1 MSKNKKPKNDTT
13 SVLDEKAVMI
23 RLRTKLWS
31 GIKSSKKAR
40 EALAEKSDGG
50 SEGAFNG
57 QLNLTGDKSR
67 GNNPNTYFR
76 GILTKF
82 KNESFHPLTHA
93 WEDGKDGWRLCSVH
107 KQYQVLDAFNKAK
120 IEWEKEVDGFV
131 KDLPKIKAMFAKS
144 DLGIFYDESFY
155 PQGYSYYDENE
166 KLVKVTADE
175 VLRSKFKFDLDTR
188 QVERVVNV
196 KDIRLEVSE
205 EMKTRLVNDTKD
217 RLTRNL
223 IAVGKNAVDEVVDN
237 IENLTTRMRE
247 YNSVKG
253 KKRSGTFHKTN
264 VPKIEKSLS
273 VLADLNA
280 EILGNDPTISKVHK
294 SLTSKV
300 NKLKDEK
307 YFSALRDD
315 TFEAQEERDQ
325 VSDSLDDS
333 IADLKGD
340 FLNKAFGRSDNN
352 D

>member
-1 MSKNKKPKNDTT
+1 MSKTKKPKNDTT
-13 SVLDEKAVMI
+13 SVLHQKAVMI
-23 RLRTKLWS
+23 RLRTGLWS
-31 GIKSSKKAR
+31 GIKSSKKVRKAI
-40 EALAEKSDGG
+40 AEMSDGG
-50 SEGAFNG
+50 SENAFNG
-57 QLNLTGDKSR
+57 QTYLTGDKSR

-82 KNESFHPLTHA
+82 RKESFHSLTHP

-107 KQYQVLDAFNKAK
+107 KQTQVWDAYNKAK

-131 KDLPKIKAMFAKS
+131 KDLPKIVANYAKA
-144 DLGIFYDESFY
+144 DLGVFYDESFY
-155 PQGYSYYDENE
+155 PQGYEYYDEDN
-166 KLVKVTADE
+166 KLVKVTAE
-175 VLRSKFKFDLDTR
+175 ENLRSKFRFDLDTR
-188 QVERVVNV
+188 GVEEIVNA
-196 KDIRLEVSE
+196 KDIRLEVSD
-205 EMKTRLVNDTKD
+205 EMKERLVNDTKD

-223 IAVGKNAVDEVVDN
+223 IAVGKNAVDELVEN

-247 YNSVKG
+247 YNSLKG

-300 NKLKDEK
+300 DKLKDEK

-315 TFEAQEERDQ
+315 TFEAQEEREQ

-333 IADLKGD
+333 ITDLKGD
-340 FLNKAFGRSDNN
+340 FLNKAFGRRDNN

>member
-13 SVLDEKAVMI
+13 SVLHQKAVMI
-23 RLRTKLWS
+23 KLKTGLWS

-40 EALAEKSDGG
+40 QILAEQSDGG

-107 KQYQVLDAFNKAK
+107 KQYQVLDSFNKAK

-131 KDLPKIKAMFAKS
+131 KRLPKIKAMFAKS

-188 QVERVVNV
+188 EVEKVVNV

-333 IADLKGD
+333 ITDLKGD